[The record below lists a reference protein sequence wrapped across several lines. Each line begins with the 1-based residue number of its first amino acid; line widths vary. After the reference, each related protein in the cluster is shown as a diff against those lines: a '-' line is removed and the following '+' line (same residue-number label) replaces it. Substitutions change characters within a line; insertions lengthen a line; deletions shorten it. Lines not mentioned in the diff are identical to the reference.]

1 MLIDLLMRLSSNQLL
16 VREILRKRTT
26 CALVF
31 RRSETK
37 KRVVLWFVLER
48 FVTEKVRIRLNCN

>member
-1 MLIDLLMRLSSNQLL
+1 MLIDLLMRPRSNQL
-16 VREILRKRTT
+16 REILRKRMT

-37 KRVVLWFVLER
+37 KRVVLWLVQER
-48 FVTEKVRIRLNCN
+48 FVTEKVRIRLNYN

>member
-1 MLIDLLMRLSSNQLL
+1 MLIDLLMRPSSNQLL

-37 KRVVLWFVLER
+37 KKGRPL
-48 FVTEKVRIRLNCN
+48 VTLRALCY